1 VNLETHELEVLRGDQ
16 GAERDS
22 MRCYLLVDD
31 NLAFAENVAEILE
44 DEGAKAAVAGSGEQ
58 ALALLA
64 TRRFDALVTDM
75 MMPSMS
81 GAELLK
87 RMREIEPGLP
97 ALVVS
102 AYTSGDE
109 LRTACEQGLLAV
121 LSKPVPLKELLHLL
135 ECARRDAIVVVV
147 EDDALFADTLADVL
161 RDGGFSPVTVR
172 SLPET
177 ERLQGLK
184 PFAALVDLR
193 LPGSADGAA
202 LLRIGQLFPSLPRLV
217 MTGFPEAMP
226 VDEEA
231 TQIFAKPFSAEML
244 IRTLDRLHAER
255 AAA

>member
-1 VNLETHELEVLRGDQ
+1 
-16 GAERDS
+16 
-22 MRCYLLVDD
+22 MRSYLLVDD

-44 DEGAKAAVAGSGEQ
+44 DEGAVVAVAGSGEQ

-75 MMPSMS
+75 KMPSMS
-81 GAELLK
+81 GAELVK
-87 RMREIEPGLP
+87 RVREIEPGLP
-97 ALVVS
+97 TLIVS

-109 LRTACEQGLLAV
+109 LRAASEQGLLAA

-135 ECARRDAIVVVV
+135 ECARRDAILVVV
-147 EDDALFADTLADVL
+147 EDDVKLADNLAEVL
-161 RDGGFSPVTVR
+161 RDHGFSSVTMR

-177 ERLQGLK
+177 ERLQALK

-202 LLRIGQLFPSLPRLV
+202 LLRMGQLFPSLPRLV

-226 VDEEA
+226 ASESA
-231 TQIFAKPFSAEML
+231 TPVFAKPFSTGAL
-244 IRTLDRLHAER
+244 IQTLERLHAER

>member
-1 VNLETHELEVLRGDQ
+1 
-16 GAERDS
+16 

-44 DEGAKAAVAGSGEQ
+44 DEGAEVALAGSGEQ

-81 GAELLK
+81 GAELVK
-87 RMREIEPGLP
+87 RVREIEPGLP

-102 AYTSGDE
+102 AYSSGDD
-109 LRTACEQGLLAV
+109 LRAASEQGLLAV
-121 LSKPVPLKELLHLL
+121 LSKPVPLNELLHLL

-147 EDDALFADTLADVL
+147 EDDALFADTLAEVL
-161 RDGGFSPVTVR
+161 RDRGFSPVTAR

-177 ERLQGLK
+177 ERLQALK

-193 LPGSADGAA
+193 LPGSPDGAA
-202 LLRIGQLFPSLPRLV
+202 VQRIAQLFPSLPRLV
-217 MTGFPEAMP
+217 MTGFPEAMAG
-226 VDEEA
+226 DEAA
-231 TQIFAKPFSAEML
+231 TRVFAKPFSTGAL
-244 IRTLDRLHAER
+244 IQTLDRLHAER
-255 AAA
+255 ARA

>member
-1 VNLETHELEVLRGDQ
+1 
-16 GAERDS
+16 

-31 NLAFAENVAEILE
+31 NLAFAENIAEILE
-44 DEGAKAAVAGSGEQ
+44 DEGAKVAVAGSGEQ

-102 AYTSGDE
+102 AFTGGDD
-109 LRTACEQGLLAV
+109 LRAASEQGLLAV

-135 ECARRDAIVVVV
+135 ECARRDAVLVVV
-147 EDDALFADTLADVL
+147 EDDAKLTDNLAEIL
-161 RDGGFSPVTVR
+161 RDHGFSLVIVR
-172 SLPET
+172 SIPEA
-177 ERLQGLK
+177 ERLQALK

-193 LPGSADGAA
+193 LPGSPDGAA

-226 VDEEA
+226 ASEA
-231 TQIFAKPFSAEML
+231 ATPVFAKPFSMGAL
-244 IRTLDRLHAER
+244 IQTLDRLHAER
-255 AAA
+255 APLETVAA